1 LDAVISC
8 GIDWFFRDVERLMRL
23 FFGFCLSLM
32 FFLLLF
38 NVFCIGIY
46 AQVWNDPLL
55 SEQWGW
61 YRVGADRALAQGYSG
76 AGVVVAVLDT
86 GVDWDHPDLA
96 DNIVE
101 GWNFVD
107 DNGDVSDL
115 DMHGS
120 MVSGV
125 IASVANNGLGLIGVA
140 SRAKIMPLKVLD
152 TDGGNPRDIASAI
165 RYAADN
171 GAKVITMSFA
181 GQYSRFSTATERAI
195 DYAYRQGC
203 VLVAAAGNNNTD
215 ELVFPASYEQ
225 VVAVSAIDQNDLRAD
240 FSNFGDYVDFCAPG
254 VNIASTGNDG
264 NWYFGNGT
272 SFSAPFVSGLIALML
287 SNDPELDNEEVIA
300 NLRTSVEDL
309 GEEGLD
315 NYYGWGLVTS
325 SFLEFENDVPEFSS
339 ILFIPLF
346 MIATLLILFYRRKHE
361 S

>member
-1 LDAVISC
+1 LLLVDYL
-8 GIDWFFRDVERLMRL
+8 DVEILMRL
-23 FFGFCLSLM
+23 FFYSCLSLV

-38 NVFCIGIY
+38 NVFCIGTY

-61 YRVGADRALAQGYSG
+61 YRIGADKALAEEYCG

-86 GVDWDHPDLA
+86 GIDLDHPDLA

-107 DNGDVSDL
+107 SNGDVSDL

-125 IASVANNGLGLIGVA
+125 IAAVANNGLGLVGVA
-140 SRAKIMPLKVLD
+140 PKAKIMPLKVLD
-152 TDGGNPRDIASAI
+152 TNGGNIRDIASAI

-181 GQYSRFSTATERAI
+181 GQYSRFSISTERAI

-215 ELVFPASYEQ
+215 DLVFPASYEQ
-225 VVAVSAIDQNDLRAD
+225 VIAVSAIDQNDLKAE
-240 FSNFGDYVDFCAPG
+240 FSNFGSYVDFCAPG

-264 NWYFGNGT
+264 NWYFGDGT
-272 SFSAPFVSGLIALML
+272 SFAAPFVSGLIALIL
-287 SNDPELDNEEVIA
+287 SNNPDLTNEEVITK
-300 NLRTSVEDL
+300 LRVSVEDL
-309 GEEGLD
+309 GEQGLD
-315 NYYGWGLVTS
+315 QYYGWGLVTS
-325 SFLEFENDVPEFSS
+325 NFLEFKNDVPE
-339 ILFIPLF
+339 
-346 MIATLLILFYRRKHE
+346 LIGYI
-361 S
+361 